1 MLMQI
6 DSPDR
11 ILETGVKNMNKQ
23 YDQKLQPND
32 FVMALQE
39 MGTYVDV
46 SINDLLHIQKLAE
59 KYSRLRNTE
68 GVLVAKLMS
77 QPVVT
82 VRPDSSLS
90 DAAHLL
96 VKHKISGLPIVS
108 DQDKLIGIITE
119 ADFLRALGVPSR
131 HPGHSVWQTLENIF
145 NQPVQVSDTEGLVS
159 DLMMKNVITISPHR
173 SLNNALEKMK
183 QHQIKRL
190 VVCDDAQRV
199 IGMITRS
206 DLISLFF
213 DHFKTNKT
221 VI

>member
-1 MLMQI
+1 
-6 DSPDR
+6 
-11 ILETGVKNMNKQ
+11 MNKQ
-23 YDQKLQPND
+23 HDQKLQAND

-46 SINDLLHIQKLAE
+46 SINDLMHIQKLAE

-68 GVLVAKLMS
+68 SVLVAKLMS

-82 VRPDSSLS
+82 VKPDSTLS

-96 VKHKISGLPIVS
+96 VTHKISGLPVVN
-108 DQDKLIGIITE
+108 DENKLVGIITE
-119 ADFLRALGVPSR
+119 ADFLSALGVPPR

-145 NQPVQVSDTEGLVS
+145 NQPVQAPESEGLVAN
-159 DLMMKNVITISPHR
+159 LMMKNVITIAPHR
-173 SLNNALEKMK
+173 SRHHALEKMK
-183 QHQIKRL
+183 QNQIKRL

-213 DHFKTNKT
+213 NHFKTSKT

>member
-1 MLMQI
+1 
-6 DSPDR
+6 
-11 ILETGVKNMNKQ
+11 MNKQ
-23 YDQKLQPND
+23 HDQKLQAND

-46 SINDLLHIQKLAE
+46 SINDLMHIQKLAE

-68 GVLVAKLMS
+68 SVLVAKLMS
-77 QPVVT
+77 HPVVT
-82 VRPDSSLS
+82 VKPDSTLS

-96 VKHKISGLPIVS
+96 VTHKISGLPVVN
-108 DQDKLIGIITE
+108 DENKLVGIITE
-119 ADFLRALGVPSR
+119 ADFLRALGVPPR

-145 NQPVQVSDTEGLVS
+145 NQPVVQASDTEGLVS

-173 SLNNALEKMK
+173 SLHNALEKMK
-183 QHQIKRL
+183 QNQIKRL

-213 DHFKTNKT
+213 DHFKTSKT